1 MEMKKKNSPSL
12 CNPSPQISM
21 SAPFPTSVSLGRVT
35 ISRASSVVS
44 ARLATNWTEAVGTA
58 QVRNHS
64 RTRWGPR
71 YPRGYHTRFGG
82 KRRVRSGTDE
92 VWGHKGKSRVRR
104 LGLELGVPEGCFW
117 GAVWLPDIFFPF
129 WLSSELPFKGHALGS
144 LVCSLYISS
153 TLLTLFLP
161 CFGYWPP
168 GCLINAGCPAISC
181 VCGGGWECEEVVR
194 CLSICIWGP
203 QSPSG
208 VSLHF
213 IRWGMLS
220 CWTWT
225 NWLAGVPG
233 LSCFFLLV
241 LGFCGCRGSQL
252 RSFFVEPRSPGTPR
266 KKHQKNY
273 SHTSLF
279 GTKKRL
285 TDMASFFLSL
295 SLYWRHRGGR
305 SHPGGHE
312 GFQTTGNISR
322 QVSRSP
328 RLSSPKPFVSF
339 GGFLKHWK

>member
-1 MEMKKKNSPSL
+1 MEMKRKNSPSL

-35 ISRASSVVS
+35 ISRASSVAS

-64 RTRWGPR
+64 RTRWGAIA
-71 YPRGYHTRFGG
+71 GGITRTTHA
-82 KRRVRSGTDE
+82 SE
-92 VWGHKGKSRVRR
+92 ENEEW
-104 LGLELGVPEGCFW
+104 GLELMKCEAPKERAGSAGLGLSLGFRRDVSEVLYDF
-117 GAVWLPDIFFPF
+117 LPFSSLLD
-129 WLSSELPFKGHALGS
+129 LSSELPFKGHALES

-153 TLLTLFLP
+153 TMFTPFLP

-181 VCGGGWECEEVVR
+181 VCGGWECEEVVR
-194 CLSICIWGP
+194 SLSICIWGP

-208 VSLHF
+208 VCLHF
-213 IRWGMLS
+213 IRWDMLS
-220 CWTWT
+220 HWTWT

-252 RSFFVEPRSPGTPR
+252 RSFFVEPRIPGTTR

-273 SHTSLF
+273 SHASLF

-285 TDMASFFLSL
+285 TDMASFFLSQ
-295 SLYWRHRGGR
+295 SLYWRHREGR
-305 SHPGGHE
+305 PHPEGHE

-322 QVSRSP
+322 QSVP
-328 RLSSPKPFVSF
+328 FPQAVLSKAVCLIWRIS
-339 GGFLKHWK
+339 

>member
-1 MEMKKKNSPSL
+1 MEMKRKNSPSL

-35 ISRASSVVS
+35 ISRASSVAS

-64 RTRWGPR
+64 RTHVQGGVPLLGASPGP
-71 YPRGYHTRFGG
+71 HTL
-82 KRRVRSGTDE
+82 RRKTRSEAPKERAGSA
-92 VWGHKGKSRVRR
+92 G
-104 LGLELGVPEGCFW
+104 LGLSLGFRRDVSEVLYDF
-117 GAVWLPDIFFPF
+117 LPFSSLLD
-129 WLSSELPFKGHALGS
+129 LSSELPFKGRALES

-153 TLLTLFLP
+153 TMFTPFLP

-168 GCLINAGCPAISC
+168 GCLINASCPVISC

-194 CLSICIWGP
+194 SLSICIWGP

-213 IRWGMLS
+213 IRWDLLS
-220 CWTWT
+220 HWTWT

-252 RSFFVEPRSPGTPR
+252 RSFFVEPRIPGTTR

-273 SHTSLF
+273 SHASLWYQE
-279 GTKKRL
+279 KA
-285 TDMASFFLSL
+285 D
-295 SLYWRHRGGR
+295 RHG
-305 SHPGGHE
+305 
-312 GFQTTGNISR
+312 
-322 QVSRSP
+322 
-328 RLSSPKPFVSF
+328 
-339 GGFLKHWK
+339 